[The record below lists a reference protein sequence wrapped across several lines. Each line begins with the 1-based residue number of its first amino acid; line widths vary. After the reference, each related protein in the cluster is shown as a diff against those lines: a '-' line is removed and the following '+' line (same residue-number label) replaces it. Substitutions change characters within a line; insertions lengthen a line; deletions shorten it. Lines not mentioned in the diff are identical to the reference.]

1 MRPVHHGDASS
12 AARALLAVAP
22 GARLALI
29 RALFAEAETAD
40 RHLRETGRIHPQF
53 GNGTLMAV
61 ARHRRLA
68 VEPDFSDPDYS
79 HCFELVLRCL
89 RRWIATYSVHK

>member
-22 GARLALI
+22 AARPALI
-29 RALFAEAETAD
+29 RTLFTEAEAAD

-61 ARHRRLA
+61 ARKRTLA
-68 VEPDFSDPDYS
+68 VEPDFGDPDYS
-79 HCFELVLRCL
+79 RCFEMVLRCL
-89 RRWIATYSVHK
+89 RRWSVTHSVHK